1 MEPEPTR
8 TLEPM
13 ARTIA
18 LPQLTADLR
27 ALGVREGG
35 VIFVHT
41 RMSALG
47 WVIGGSETV
56 IRALLAALGPDGTL
70 MAYASW
76 QDHVYNA
83 SDWPPEYRD
92 AYAADPPV
100 FDPATSEA
108 ARDHGRIPERL
119 RTWPGALRSAHP
131 EASVVAVGA
140 HARHFTVDHRRDGA
154 YGPDSPFARLIA
166 AQGQVLMLGAPL
178 ESISLL
184 HHAEALA
191 NVPGKRRVTYEIAVR
206 EGDAIVQRTYTDND
220 TSGAVLPYG
229 DLNLNADEFEVI
241 ACDALA
247 AGIGT
252 RGTVG
257 EADCH
262 LFDAAP
268 LTEFAVAWL
277 ERRFS

>member
-1 MEPEPTR
+1 M
-8 TLEPM
+8 
-13 ARTIA
+13 
-18 LPQLTADLR
+18 
-27 ALGVREGG
+27 
-35 VIFVHT
+35 
-41 RMSALG
+41 
-47 WVIGGSETV
+47 
-56 IRALLAALGPDGTL
+56 
-70 MAYASW
+70 
-76 QDHVYNA
+76 
-83 SDWPPEYRD
+83 
-92 AYAADPPV
+92 

-154 YGPDSPFARLIA
+154 YGPDSPFARLVA

-178 ESISLL
+178 ESITLL

-206 EGDAIVQRTYTDND
+206 EGEAIVQRTYTDND
-220 TSGAVLPYG
+220 TSGNVLPYF
-229 DLNLNADEFEVI
+229 DLKLDADEFEVI
-241 ACDALA
+241 ARDALA

-257 EADCH
+257 ERTVTCST
-262 LFDAAP
+262 P
-268 LTEFAVAWL
+268 
-277 ERRFS
+277 RR